1 LKAGSQEARV
11 ATTEKANKA
20 AERLA
25 RTTGD
30 SYRTVIDHTVALQE
44 RNAKFW
50 QGMIYGVVREVRGQ
64 AESNRAV
71 TQELVERAEG
81 QRDAFRT
88 LIEESVDAY
97 VELIYAPLVYYRRGL
112 RLVESGVNGGFPIP
126 GYDELNVA
134 EISQRLDGLTAA
146 QIREVREYEK
156 RNKNRET
163 LIEQLDRKRKAA
175 SAEAEAANGSTMT
188 AGGIPGSL
196 RLSTSSPGYLRR
208 SFRWPFFFF
217 MVPRRWSE
225 RPSAFFARSP
235 LRAPAASFTRP
246 LALSIAP
253 SCLSSRPVVR
263 LLPI

>member
-25 RTTGD
+25 RTTGN

-163 LIEQLDRKRKAA
+163 LIEQLDRKLKAA
-175 SAEAEAANGSTMT
+175 SA
-188 AGGIPGSL
+188 
-196 RLSTSSPGYLRR
+196 
-208 SFRWPFFFF
+208 
-217 MVPRRWSE
+217 
-225 RPSAFFARSP
+225 
-235 LRAPAASFTRP
+235 
-246 LALSIAP
+246 
-253 SCLSSRPVVR
+253 
-263 LLPI
+263 